1 MHAPSSPTS
10 ANPLAR
16 GLVALSE
23 KLLVLERR
31 LILALMTLL
40 LALILLNITTRY
52 AGTPIYWVDEA
63 SVYSIVWLTFIGAS
77 AMTRLRLDFAVT
89 LLTDKLSPTWAQRM
103 KTLSATIVVGFGVA
117 LAAMCFSWM
126 DPIGLARVGFDAA
139 ELGATTFNFLYTERT
154 QTLNWPTWIF
164 YLILPIFSVFLTI
177 HGIANLLE
185 NAGLIAPVTRKDFS
199 SNDSAEGIA

>member
-1 MHAPSSPTS
+1 MHAPSSPTA
-10 ANPLAR
+10 ANPWVR

-40 LALILLNITTRY
+40 LALILLNIVTRY
-52 AGTPIYWVDEA
+52 SGSPIYWVDEA

-89 LLTDKLSPTWAQRM
+89 LLTDHLPASWAQRM
-103 KTLSATIVVGFGVA
+103 KTLSATIVVGFGLA
-117 LAAMCFSWM
+117 LGAMCFAWM
-126 DPIGLARVGFDAA
+126 DPVGLASVGFDAA

-164 YLILPIFSVFLTI
+164 YLILPIFAVCLTI

-185 NAGLIAPVTRKDFS
+185 SAGLIAPVTRKDFS